1 MLLGTFL
8 GRISKPRTITTPSPA
23 VRRPADAD
31 DDDDDGRT
39 WQARSPGAVHLGD
52 VVRGGRR
59 DTDTI
64 ELDFAPKTLVEFT
77 NFEDILRK

>member
-23 VRRPADAD
+23 PAARRTRTTTTE
-31 DDDDDGRT
+31 DGRT

-64 ELDFAPKTLVEFT
+64 ELDFAPKTLVELT
-77 NFEDILRK
+77 NLEDSLRK

>member
-23 VRRPADAD
+23 PRPADA

-59 DTDTI
+59 DTDTT
-64 ELDFAPKTLVEFT
+64 ELDFASKTLVEVT
-77 NFEDILRK
+77 NFEDLLRK

>member
-1 MLLGTFL
+1 MALQKFLL
-8 GRISKPRTITTPSPA
+8 RATTYPHVCA
-23 VRRPADAD
+23 RRPADG
-31 DDDDDGRT
+31 DDDGRT

-77 NFEDILRK
+77 NFEDLLRK